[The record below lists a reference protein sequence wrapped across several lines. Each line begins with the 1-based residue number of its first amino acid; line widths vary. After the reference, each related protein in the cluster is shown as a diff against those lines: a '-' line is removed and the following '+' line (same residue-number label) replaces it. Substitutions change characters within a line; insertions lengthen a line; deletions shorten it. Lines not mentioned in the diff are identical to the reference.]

1 MEAPTFDKMPEA
13 VAQILQRLEGIEK
26 VLQRG
31 SESPAPITD
40 RYFDVAETG
49 KFLRISKAR
58 VYTKHSNG
66 ELPGM
71 KFGNRL
77 HFSENDLIALLQT
90 GRKKTFTEIGLEAD
104 SYLAKKKKGGNS
116 L

>member
-1 MEAPTFDKMPEA
+1 MEALTFDKMPWAISQLYEK
-13 VAQILQRLEGIEK
+13 IECIERLLQQKL
-26 VLQRG
+26 
-31 SESPAPITD
+31 ESPAPITD

-77 HFSENDLIALLQT
+77 HFSEKDLIALLQT
-90 GRKKTFTEIGLEAD
+90 GRKKTFTEIANEAD
-104 SYLAKKKKGGNS
+104 LHLLKLKNKRN
-116 L
+116 